1 MWISKKR
8 LDELEKKCGCLGY
21 LEVKLKECVNR
32 IDHMERIMK
41 YAKDGEIT
49 YIDQHRT
56 RNLEKLYY
64 VYLNNRE
71 FEISI
76 PPFQKIYDIKR
87 TKKKDVVIVMSR
99 ENTTD
104 DNPVYCNFIIDLV
117 SGDKVEIGLDDIKK
131 YRSKD

>member
-64 VYLNNRE
+64 VYLNIDFNLE
-71 FEISI
+71 LTVTTFVVCKA
-76 PPFQKIYDIKR
+76 FQ
-87 TKKKDVVIVMSR
+87 
-99 ENTTD
+99 
-104 DNPVYCNFIIDLV
+104 IIGYLA
-117 SGDKVEIGLDDIKK
+117 GL
-131 YRSKD
+131 RWE